1 MNDECMTRVWP
12 RLLNPSNTH
21 EVRHERLLIGWLK
34 SWCEFDASLVDA
46 ARRQWVYS
54 SNSSNDEFGND
65 FYEDNGASTPIPG
78 YDNFRFNERHPP
90 PPFRST
96 LCGVTRCRSRAPS
109 KRPLGLRIHS
119 SSGAIPPTTRQS
131 TIIPLAFYDLKNF
144 CISYSMLDLWTRH
157 TCKAQFLNQ
166 FLNRRIQFRVNL
178 FLTSREARY
187 LNQFLNRHISFTVN
201 LLLTS
206 MKLNFSNN
214 SWNDIFI
221 SESICFW
228 PHVKLN
234 FSNNSWNNVNIVHP

>member
-21 EVRHERLLIGWLK
+21 EVRHESLLGGCNLGV
-34 SWCEFDASLVDA
+34 SLMLPSLTPRGV
-46 ARRQWVYS
+46 
-54 SNSSNDEFGND
+54 
-65 FYEDNGASTPIPG
+65 NGYIVQIQAMMSLETTSMKTTEPPHPYLGTTISGSMSATP
-78 YDNFRFNERHPP
+78 HPP
-90 PPFRST
+90 SRST